1 MRLVLL
7 GPPGSGK
14 GTQAERIC
22 EVYKTPH
29 ISTGAMLREL
39 HAKDPELDAKMK
51 SYTDRGELVPDEL
64 INGLLSGRLKEA
76 DCKGGFLLDGYP
88 RNMAQAKALES
99 IGGVDAAVLIEVDK
113 ERIVDRICG
122 RRVCGECGENYH
134 VSFLNGSVCVKCG
147 GELIIRSDD
156 NEATVRHRIEVYDAA
171 TRPLMDFY
179 ENQGKLIRVDGNG
192 SVDEV
197 FKAVLLALGRKV

>member
-22 EVYKTPH
+22 EVYNTPH

-76 DCKGGFLLDGYP
+76 DCKAASCWTDTRATWP
-88 RNMAQAKALES
+88 RLKRWS
-99 IGGVDAAVLIEVDK
+99 
-113 ERIVDRICG
+113 R
-122 RRVCGECGENYH
+122 
-134 VSFLNGSVCVKCG
+134 
-147 GELIIRSDD
+147 
-156 NEATVRHRIEVYDAA
+156 
-171 TRPLMDFY
+171 
-179 ENQGKLIRVDGNG
+179 
-192 SVDEV
+192 
-197 FKAVLLALGRKV
+197 